1 VTAPAGMSS
10 GPPPGRPAR
19 RRPVTGWL
27 VVGLAGL
34 VTVLVAALVLA
45 FSVVDG
51 RGTAAPER
59 NASPARGSVV
69 PGFDLVGE
77 WSGEASLARCAGL
90 DDCARTRTVTLT
102 IECSGQSCVVTP
114 FDPGWGRPPLR
125 VRDGAYRAAGPVPAE
140 LAPTCDGVPA
150 STALWRLELT
160 VLGGRLVG
168 SYAESTVQGFDCGGT
183 GVAWDL
189 VLDRA

>member
-1 VTAPAGMSS
+1 VT
-10 GPPPGRPAR
+10 
-19 RRPVTGWL
+19 VWL

-34 VTVLVAALVLA
+34 VAALVAVLVFA
-45 FSVVDG
+45 APVVGG

-59 NASPARGSVV
+59 TASPVRGSVV
-69 PGFDLVGE
+69 PGFDLAGE
-77 WSGEASLARCAGL
+77 WSGEASLTRCAGL
-90 DDCARTRTVTLT
+90 DDCARTRTVTLS
-102 IECSGQSCVVTP
+102 IDCSGQSCVDTP
-114 FDPGWGRPPLR
+114 FDPSWGRPPLR
-125 VRDGAYRAAGPVPAE
+125 VRDGAYRAAGPVPA
-140 LAPTCDGVPA
+140 ARAATCDGVPA
-150 STALWRLELT
+150 STASWRLELT